1 MPAFA
6 STAALRV
13 DAVLPALLVLA
24 AVALPGAAQ
33 AGPLPNGQRVVSLTA
48 REQPIGAFLQDLLA
62 RAGVPAVIAPNL
74 AGAVNGK
81 FQMPAAQVLGEMA
94 RLYNLVPYY
103 DGAVMHVVPA
113 ADMTQRSYQ
122 LPLAASDRVLREAQE
137 RGLPDLRNTL
147 LRSSEG
153 SLVAAGTRRFVEQ
166 VDELVQAARASTPAA
181 VAAPGDGR
189 SADFRVFYLR
199 YAWAQDT
206 TLQIANRQVV
216 VPGVASILRSLV
228 GTQPAAPLGQ
238 ETRLRPT
245 QPSLKGQGLIGQGVP
260 PAPASG
266 SSATSGAPG
275 KSGPGLGR
283 EPGTDALVQALAHTV
298 RAAAPSAPAAE
309 AAAETL
315 AADGPPPRIEADP
328 RLNAVLVRDRAD
340 RLSRYEQL
348 IADLD
353 VEPQSIEIEA
363 TIIDIAT
370 DRLRELGVN
379 WRASS
384 SNGRLGFQVG
394 NGAQGP
400 VPSAGGVVSA
410 VLGSVGQFVARI
422 NALQAEGAAQVVSSP
437 QVVTLSNVE
446 AVFDNSSTFFVR
458 VAGREQVDLFNQSVG
473 TSLRVMP
480 HVFRDHE
487 GTRIRLAIHVE
498 DGSIT
503 GQQVDQIP
511 VVQRS
516 TLNTQALIVEGESL
530 LIGGMTREAQSQ
542 SVDKVPGLGDIPV
555 LGHAFKNRSNS
566 HSRVERMFLITPRLA
581 GGGRQASRDAAREAT
596 PTTGR
601 RGTAA
606 APARVEPLPAAAL
619 AAAPVSAPVSAPVLA
634 SAPVPAAAPVVPP
647 RRSSVVI
654 DLDAPPAAVPR
665 AGAVAAR

>member
-1 MPAFA
+1 M
-6 STAALRV
+6 
-13 DAVLPALLVLA
+13 
-24 AVALPGAAQ
+24 
-33 AGPLPNGQRVVSLTA
+33 
-48 REQPIGAFLQDLLA
+48 
-62 RAGVPAVIAPNL
+62 
-74 AGAVNGK
+74 
-81 FQMPAAQVLGEMA
+81 
-94 RLYNLVPYY
+94 
-103 DGAVMHVVPA
+103 
-113 ADMTQRSYQ
+113 
-122 LPLAASDRVLREAQE
+122 
-137 RGLPDLRNTL
+137 
-147 LRSSEG
+147 
-153 SLVAAGTRRFVEQ
+153 
-166 VDELVQAARASTPAA
+166 
-181 VAAPGDGR
+181 
-189 SADFRVFYLR
+189 
-199 YAWAQDT
+199 
-206 TLQIANRQVV
+206 
-216 VPGVASILRSLV
+216 
-228 GTQPAAPLGQ
+228 
-238 ETRLRPT
+238 
-245 QPSLKGQGLIGQGVP
+245 
-260 PAPASG
+260 
-266 SSATSGAPG
+266 
-275 KSGPGLGR
+275 
-283 EPGTDALVQALAHTV
+283 
-298 RAAAPSAPAAE
+298 
-309 AAAETL
+309 
-315 AADGPPPRIEADP
+315 
-328 RLNAVLVRDRAD
+328 LVRDRAD

-394 NGAQGP
+394 NGAQAP
-400 VPSAGGVVSA
+400 LPTAGGVVSA

-487 GTRIRLAIHVE
+487 GTRIRLAINVE

-566 HSRVERMFLITPRLA
+566 HSRIERMFLITPRLA

-601 RGTAA
+601 SGTAA
-606 APARVEPLPAAAL
+606 AAARVEPPPA
-619 AAAPVSAPVSAPVLA
+619 PAPVLA
-634 SAPVPAAAPVVPP
+634 SAPAPVPAAAPGVPP

-654 DLDAPPAAVPR
+654 DLDAPPAAAPR

>member
-6 STAALRV
+6 STAALRF

-24 AVALPGAAQ
+24 AAAALPGAAQ
-33 AGPLPNGQRVVSLTA
+33 AGPLPNGQRAVSLTA

-74 AGAVNGK
+74 GGAVNGK

-181 VAAPGDGR
+181 VVAPGDGR

-228 GTQPAAPLGQ
+228 GTQPGAPLGQ

-245 QPSLKGQGLIGQGVP
+245 QPSLKGQGLISQGVP
-260 PAPASG
+260 PAQVSG
-266 SSATSGAPG
+266 TSGTSGASGAPG

-283 EPGTDALVQALAHTV
+283 ESGADALVQALAHTV

-309 AAAETL
+309 MAAETL

-394 NGAQGP
+394 NGAQAP
-400 VPSAGGVVSA
+400 LPTAGGVVSA

-487 GTRIRLAIHVE
+487 GTRIRLAINVE

-566 HSRVERMFLITPRLA
+566 HSRIERMFLITPRLA

-601 RGTAA
+601 SGTAA
-606 APARVEPLPAAAL
+606 AAARVEPPPA
-619 AAAPVSAPVSAPVLA
+619 PAPVLA
-634 SAPVPAAAPVVPP
+634 SAPAPVPAAAPVVPP
-647 RRSSVVI
+647 HRSSVVI
-654 DLDAPPAAVPR
+654 DLDAPPAAAPR